1 MGKFTLVLG
10 PMFSGKTTELI
21 RRCRRMMAIGKKVII
36 FNHKKDNRNGMHTVS
51 THDGVKL
58 KAMSVDMITTH
69 WLNEFVKEYDV
80 IAFDEGQFF
89 GGLRDAVNFLRK
101 DMGKVVI
108 VAGLSGDVEMN
119 PWPVISSLIPMAGEI
134 IHCRALCVKC
144 HRPAAFTKKLIPGGD
159 RIDVGG
165 KEKYMACCFDCYNI

>member
-1 MGKFTLVLG
+1 
-10 PMFSGKTTELI
+10 
-21 RRCRRMMAIGKKVII
+21 
-36 FNHKKDNRNGMHTVS
+36 MHTVS
-51 THDGVKL
+51 THDGAKL

-101 DMGKVVI
+101 DMDKDVL
-108 VAGLSGDVEMN
+108 VAGLSGDSEMN

-159 RIDVGG
+159 RVDVGG

>member
-36 FNHKKDNRNGMHTVS
+36 FNHKNDNRNGTHTVS
-51 THDGVKL
+51 THDGAKL
-58 KAMSVDMITTH
+58 KAMSIDMITTH

-89 GGLRDAVNFLRK
+89 TGLCDAVNFLRK
-101 DMGKVVI
+101 DMGKVVL

-119 PWPVISSLIPMAGEI
+119 YVLNVINPQHLQ
-134 IHCRALCVKC
+134 K
-144 HRPAAFTKKLIPGGD
+144 
-159 RIDVGG
+159 
-165 KEKYMACCFDCYNI
+165 N